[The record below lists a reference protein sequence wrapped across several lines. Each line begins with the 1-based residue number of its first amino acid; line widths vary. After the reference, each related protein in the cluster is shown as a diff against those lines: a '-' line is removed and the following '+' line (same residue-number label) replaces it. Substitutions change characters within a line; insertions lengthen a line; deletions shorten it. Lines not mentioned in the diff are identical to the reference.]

1 MGAGWTC
8 RGPARPRR
16 AASSS
21 VPAVGE
27 GRPQWPPS
35 PGVATHPYPLQR
47 DGVPAGTLI
56 AQGQSGDSGPQRL
69 LEFPLCFL
77 ERVLPES
84 GSLGATTWTSQACP
98 VTPPLCA
105 QETPISDGCT
115 KKSLQRAQPRGTE
128 GLPGLSVDRALQGL
142 MDRGCTHSPEGCWA
156 KATPH
161 VRWAWSSTPVLRGRR
176 PSACLCHSWPPPDAS
191 GPFPLRGAAVCLVA
205 SPPNG
210 PALPVSLTC
219 HDPNSPNG
227 FSLGPFSVSSCLS
240 RVIPEWQLR

>member
-105 QETPISDGCT
+105 QETPISDSCT

-161 VRWAWSSTPVLRGRR
+161 VRWAWSSTPVLHLLVPRALSLCEGLLCVLWLCLLTGRLFLCPSLAMIQTPR
-176 PSACLCHSWPPPDAS
+176 TASPWAPSVSAPVSAGSSLSGSSDDEPSACS
-191 GPFPLRGAAVCLVA
+191 GR
-205 SPPNG
+205 
-210 PALPVSLTC
+210 
-219 HDPNSPNG
+219 
-227 FSLGPFSVSSCLS
+227 
-240 RVIPEWQLR
+240 